1 MAYDE
6 QLAMRTK
13 SGFSVITYSLLMN
26 LIYIVLKNNNKATV
40 QGVAKC
46 SNR

>member
-1 MAYDE
+1 
-6 QLAMRTK
+6 
-13 SGFSVITYSLLMN
+13 LMN

-46 SNR
+46 SNRWVCGKFWSPKL